1 MQKRGL
7 VLLGLTLFL
16 LHSNVNAQKKSIKKG
31 VHPTIATT
39 LISNVKII
47 DGTGTPAKAGA
58 VRMQGD
64 LIVEVGQLKSIN
76 DENIINGMGLVLAP
90 GFIDAHS
97 HHLGDLQKKGA
108 GLSTANQGITTIV
121 IGQDGE
127 SYPMDTLEK
136 EMQQHPVV
144 ANVASYAGHS
154 SLREEVMGEKDVL
167 RQATQVEVDK
177 MKNILARELA
187 KGALGISTGL
197 EYEQAFYSNRDE
209 VLQLAKVAAA
219 ANTRYIS
226 HIRSEDVT
234 MADALDEIIQIGK
247 ITKMPVQISHIKLAK
262 LSDWNTASSILTQL
276 EKARAEGVQITAD
289 VYPYTFW
296 NSTLR
301 VLFPARDYTNMASAQ
316 LAVTQLFDPTQSYIV
331 QYAPNPTY
339 VGKTVSAI
347 ALERKESD
355 AQALI
360 SLVAI
365 AADFKEKHPGYKGSI
380 EAIAAKSMSEPDV
393 AKFIAWPYSVI
404 CSDGNGGGHPRGYG
418 SFSRVLGKY
427 VREDKVL
434 SLENA
439 VHKMTGQTAEYLGI
453 KDRGIIAVGKK
464 ADLVLF
470 NPATI
475 IDHAAILNSHA
486 LSTGIE
492 MVWVNGQLV
501 YAQQKATGKRPGVLI
516 KR

>member
-1 MQKRGL
+1 MNLKSA
-7 VLLGLTLFL
+7 LLIVIASLC
-16 LHSNVNAQKKSIKKG
+16 LHRTAIAQNSS
-31 VHPTIATT
+31 T
-39 LISNVKII
+39 LITNVRVM
-47 DGTGTPAKAGA
+47 DGTGSTA
-58 VRMQGD
+58 VKGSVRIKGD
-64 LIVEVGQLKSIN
+64 IIIEVGYLKAKPNEKLI
-76 DENIINGMGLVLAP
+76 DGKGLVLAP

-97 HHLGDLQKKGA
+97 HHLGDLQKNSS
-108 GLSTANQGITTIV
+108 GLSTSNQGITTVV

-127 SYPMDTLEK
+127 SYPMDSLEK
-136 EMQQHPVV
+136 EMKEKRIV
-144 ANVASYAGHS
+144 ANVASYTGHS
-154 SLREEVMGEKDVL
+154 SLREEIMGEKNL
-167 RQATQVEVDK
+167 FRNATQAEIDK
-177 MKNILARELA
+177 MKNILSKELA
-187 KGALGISTGL
+187 KGSLGLSTGL

-226 HIRSEDVT
+226 HIRSEDIT

-262 LSDWNTASSILTQL
+262 QSDWNTASSILTKL

-316 LAVTQLFDPTQSYIV
+316 LAVTQLFDPSQSYIV

-339 VGKTVSAI
+339 VGKTLSAI
-347 ALERKESD
+347 AVERKETD
-355 AQALI
+355 AQALM

-365 AADFKEKHPGYKGSI
+365 AAEFKEKHPSYKGSI
-380 EAIAAKSMSEPDV
+380 EAIAAKSMNDSDV

-418 SFSRVLGKY
+418 SFTRVLGKY
-427 VREDKVL
+427 VRADKVI

-439 VHKMTGQTAEYLGI
+439 VHKMTAQTAQYLGI
-453 KDRGIIAVGKK
+453 KDRGTIAVGKK
-464 ADLVLF
+464 ADLVLL
-470 NPATI
+470 NPETV
-475 IDHAAILNSHA
+475 IDHASILNSHA

-492 MVWVNGQLV
+492 MLWVNGQLV
-501 YAQQKATGKRPGVLI
+501 YAQQKATGKKPGVLI

>member
-1 MQKRGL
+1 
-7 VLLGLTLFL
+7 
-16 LHSNVNAQKKSIKKG
+16 
-31 VHPTIATT
+31 
-39 LISNVKII
+39 
-47 DGTGTPAKAGA
+47 
-58 VRMQGD
+58 
-64 LIVEVGQLKSIN
+64 
-76 DENIINGMGLVLAP
+76 
-90 GFIDAHS
+90 
-97 HHLGDLQKKGA
+97 
-108 GLSTANQGITTIV
+108 
-121 IGQDGE
+121 
-127 SYPMDTLEK
+127 
-136 EMQQHPVV
+136 
-144 ANVASYAGHS
+144 
-154 SLREEVMGEKDVL
+154 
-167 RQATQVEVDK
+167 
-177 MKNILARELA
+177 MKNILSKELS
-187 KGALGISTGL
+187 KGSLGLSTGL

-262 LSDWNTASSILTQL
+262 QSDWNTASSILAQL

-316 LAVTQLFDPTQSYIV
+316 LAVTQLFDPSQSYIV
-331 QYAPNPTY
+331 QYAPNPSY
-339 VGKTVSAI
+339 VGKTLSAI
-347 ALERKESD
+347 AVERKESD
-355 AQALI
+355 AQALM

-380 EAIAAKSMSEPDV
+380 EAIAAKSMNESDV

-418 SFSRVLGKY
+418 SFTRVLGKY
-427 VREDKVL
+427 VREDKVI

-439 VHKMTGQTAEYLGI
+439 VHKMTAQTAEYLGI

-464 ADLVLF
+464 ADLVLL
-470 NPATI
+470 NPETV

-492 MVWVNGQLV
+492 MLWVNGQLV
-501 YAQQKATGKRPGVLI
+501 YAQQKATGKKPGVLI

>member
-1 MQKRGL
+1 MQKRNVFL
-7 VLLGLTLFL
+7 IVLALFL
-16 LHSNVNAQKKSIKKG
+16 HANTYAQIKATKTDAQHFGNA
-31 VHPTIATT
+31 TIIT
-39 LISNVKII
+39 NVKII
-47 DGTGTPAKAGA
+47 DGTGAAGKMGS
-58 VRMQGD
+58 VK
-64 LIVEVGQLKSIN
+64 IKN
-76 DENIINGMGLVLAP
+76 DIIIEIGNLNPSGTDKIIDGKGMVLAP

-127 SYPMDTLEK
+127 SYPLDTLEK
-136 EMQQHPVV
+136 DMLQIPVV
-144 ANVASYAGHS
+144 ANVASYTGHS
-154 SLREEVMGEKDVL
+154 SLREEVMGEKNVL

-177 MKNILARELA
+177 MKDILARELS

-197 EYEQAFYSNRDE
+197 EYEQAFYSSRDE

-262 LSDWNTASSILTQL
+262 KSDWNTAPQILAQL

-301 VLFPARDYTNMASAQ
+301 VLFPARDYANMESAQ
-316 LAVTQLFDPTQSYIV
+316 LAVTQLFDPTASYIV

-339 VGKTVSAI
+339 VGKTLSAI
-347 ALERKESD
+347 ALERKETE
-355 AQALI
+355 AQTLM

-365 AADFKEKHPGYKGSI
+365 AADFKEKNPGYNGSI
-380 EAIAAKSMSEPDV
+380 EAIAAKSMSELDV
-393 AKFIAWPYSVI
+393 TNFMKWPYTII

-418 SFSRVLGKY
+418 SFTRVLGKY
-427 VREDKVL
+427 VREDKIM
-434 SLENA
+434 SLETA
-439 VHKMTGQTAEYLGI
+439 IHKMTQQTAQYLGI
-453 KDRGIIAVGKK
+453 KDRGVIAVGKK
-464 ADLVLF
+464 ADLVLL
-470 NPATI
+470 NPNTV
-475 IDHAAILNSHA
+475 IDHAVIGNSNA

-492 MVWVNGQLV
+492 MVWVNGQLI
-501 YAQQKATGKRPGVLI
+501 YKDLQPTGIKPGQLI

>member
-1 MQKRGL
+1 MNIKLAFNIIIASLCLQ
-7 VLLGLTLFL
+7 VTTY
-16 LHSNVNAQKKSIKKG
+16 AQHGS
-31 VHPTIATT
+31 T
-39 LISNVKII
+39 LITNVQVM
-47 DGTGTPAKAGA
+47 DGTGSPAVKGSVRIKGDMIVQVGNLKAMSKEQVVDGK
-58 VRMQGD
+58 GF
-64 LIVEVGQLKSIN
+64 
-76 DENIINGMGLVLAP
+76 VLAP

-97 HHLGDLQKKGA
+97 HHLGDLQKKPN
-108 GLSTANQGITTIV
+108 GLSTSNQGITTVV

-127 SYPMDTLEK
+127 SYPMDSLVKDMKEK
-136 EMQQHPVV
+136 QVV
-144 ANVASYAGHS
+144 ANIASYTGHS
-154 SLREEVMGEKDVL
+154 SLREEVMGEKNL
-167 RQATQVEVDK
+167 FRNATQSEVDK
-177 MKNILARELA
+177 MKIILQQELA
-187 KGALGISTGL
+187 KGSLGLSTGL

-262 LSDWNTASSILTQL
+262 KSDWNTASSILTQL

-331 QYAPNPTY
+331 QYAPNAAY
-339 VGKTVSAI
+339 VGKTLSAI
-347 ALERKESD
+347 AIERKESD
-355 AQALI
+355 AQTLM

-365 AADFKEKHPGYKGSI
+365 ATDFKEKNPGYKGSI
-380 EAIAAKSMSEPDV
+380 EAIAAKSMSEEDV

-418 SFSRVLGKY
+418 SFTRVLGKY
-427 VREDKVL
+427 VRNDKVIDL
-434 SLENA
+434 ATA
-439 VHKMTGQTAEYLGI
+439 VHKMTAQTAQYLGI
-453 KDRGIIAVGKK
+453 KDRGVIEAGKK

-470 NPATI
+470 NPATV
-475 IDHAAILNSHA
+475 IDNAAILNSNA

-492 MVWVNGQLV
+492 MLWVNGQLV
-501 YAQQKATGKRPGVLI
+501 YKHQQATGKRPGVLI

>member
-1 MQKRGL
+1 MNLKSA
-7 VLLGLTLFL
+7 LLIVIASLC
-16 LHSNVNAQKKSIKKG
+16 LHRTVIAQNSS
-31 VHPTIATT
+31 T
-39 LISNVKII
+39 LITNVRVMDGTGSPAVKGSVRIKGDIIVEVGNLKARPNEKII
-47 DGTGTPAKAGA
+47 DGK
-58 VRMQGD
+58 
-64 LIVEVGQLKSIN
+64 GQ
-76 DENIINGMGLVLAP
+76 VLAP

-97 HHLGDLQKKGA
+97 HHLGDLQKNPS
-108 GLSTANQGITTIV
+108 GLSTSNQGITTVV

-127 SYPMDTLEK
+127 SYPMDSLEK
-136 EMQQHPVV
+136 DMKEKHIV
-144 ANVASYAGHS
+144 ANIASYTGHS
-154 SLREEVMGEKDVL
+154 SLREEIMGEKNL
-167 RQATQVEVDK
+167 FRNATQAEIDK
-177 MKNILARELA
+177 MKNILSKELS
-187 KGALGISTGL
+187 KGSLGLSTGL

-262 LSDWNTASSILTQL
+262 QSDWNTASSILTQL

-316 LAVTQLFDPTQSYIV
+316 LAVTQLFDPSQSYIV
-331 QYAPNPTY
+331 QYAPNPSY

-347 ALERKESD
+347 AVERKESD
-355 AQALI
+355 AQALM

-380 EAIAAKSMSEPDV
+380 EAIAAKSMNESDV

-418 SFSRVLGKY
+418 SLTRVLGKY
-427 VREDKVL
+427 VREDKVI

-439 VHKMTGQTAEYLGI
+439 VHKMTAQTAEYLGI

-464 ADLVLF
+464 ADLVLL
-470 NPATI
+470 NPETV

-492 MVWVNGQLV
+492 MLWVNGQLV
-501 YAQQKATGKRPGVLI
+501 YAQQKATGKKPGVLI

>member
-1 MQKRGL
+1 MFKKRWYI
-7 VLLGLTLFL
+7 LLGAVLCMQMQ
-16 LHSNVNAQKKSIKKG
+16 SYAQKQNG
-31 VHPTIATT
+31 TT
-39 LISNVKII
+39 LITNVQIM
-47 DGTGTPAKAGA
+47 DGTGNKAIKGS
-58 VRMQGD
+58 VRIKGNT
-64 LIVEVGQLKSIN
+64 IVEVGNLKVTAN
-76 DENIINGMGLVLAP
+76 ENIVDGKGQILAP

-97 HHLGDLQKKGA
+97 HHLGDLQRNPS
-108 GLSTANQGITTIV
+108 GLSTSNQGITTIV

-127 SYPMDTLEK
+127 GYPMDSLEK
-136 EMQQHPVV
+136 DMKQKPVV
-144 ANVASYAGHS
+144 ANVASYTGHS
-154 SLREEVMGEKDVL
+154 SLRAEVMEEKNL
-167 RQATQVEVDK
+167 FRNATQAEVDK
-177 MKNILARELA
+177 MKIMLQSELE
-187 KGALGISTGL
+187 KGSLGLSTGL

-262 LSDWNTASSILTQL
+262 KSDWNTASSILTQL
-276 EKARAEGVQITAD
+276 EKARSEGVKITAD

-316 LAVTQLFDPTQSYIV
+316 LAVTQLFDPSQSYIV
-331 QYAPNPTY
+331 QYAPNPSY
-339 VGKTVSAI
+339 VGKTLSAI
-347 ALERKESD
+347 AVERKESD
-355 AQALI
+355 AQALM

-365 AADFKEKHPGYKGSI
+365 AAAFKENNPGYKGSI
-380 EAIAAKSMSEPDV
+380 EAIAAKSMNEADV

-418 SFSRVLGKY
+418 SFSKVLGKY
-427 VREDKVL
+427 VREDKII

-439 VHKMTGQTAEYLGI
+439 IYKMTGQTAEYLGI
-453 KDRGIIAVGKK
+453 KDRGTIAVGKK
-464 ADLVLF
+464 ADLVLL
-470 NPATI
+470 NPATV
-475 IDHAAILNSHA
+475 IDHAAILNSKA

-501 YAQQKATGKRPGVLI
+501 YQQQKATGKRPGVLI

>member
-1 MQKRGL
+1 MNLKSA
-7 VLLGLTLFL
+7 VLIVIASLC
-16 LHSNVNAQKKSIKKG
+16 LHRTVIAQNSS
-31 VHPTIATT
+31 T
-39 LISNVKII
+39 LITNVRVM
-47 DGTGTPAKAGA
+47 DGTGSPAVKGS
-58 VRMQGD
+58 VRIKGD
-64 LIVEVGQLKSIN
+64 IIVEVGNLKARPNEKVI
-76 DENIINGMGLVLAP
+76 DGKGQVLAP

-97 HHLGDLQKKGA
+97 HHLGDLQKNPS
-108 GLSTANQGITTIV
+108 GLSTSNQGITTVV

-127 SYPMDTLEK
+127 SYPMDSLEK
-136 EMQQHPVV
+136 DMKEKHIV
-144 ANVASYAGHS
+144 ANIASYTGHS
-154 SLREEVMGEKDVL
+154 SLREEIMGEKNL
-167 RQATQVEVDK
+167 FRNATQAEIDK
-177 MKNILARELA
+177 MKNILSKELA
-187 KGALGISTGL
+187 KGSLGLSTGL

-226 HIRSEDVT
+226 HIRSEDIT

-262 LSDWNTASSILTQL
+262 QSDWNTASSILAQL

-316 LAVTQLFDPTQSYIV
+316 LAVTQLFDPSQSYIV
-331 QYAPNPTY
+331 QYAPNPSY
-339 VGKTVSAI
+339 VGKTLSAI
-347 ALERKESD
+347 AVERKESD
-355 AQALI
+355 AQALM

-380 EAIAAKSMSEPDV
+380 EAIAAKSMNESDV

-418 SFSRVLGKY
+418 SFTRVLGKY
-427 VREDKVL
+427 VREDKVI

-439 VHKMTGQTAEYLGI
+439 VHKMTAQTAEYLGI

-464 ADLVLF
+464 ADLVLL
-470 NPATI
+470 NPETV

-492 MVWVNGQLV
+492 MLWVNGQLV
-501 YAQQKATGKRPGVLI
+501 YAQQKATGKKPGVLI

>member
-1 MQKRGL
+1 MNLKSA
-7 VLLGLTLFL
+7 LLIVISSLC
-16 LHSNVNAQKKSIKKG
+16 LHRTVIAQNSS
-31 VHPTIATT
+31 T
-39 LISNVKII
+39 LITNVRVM
-47 DGTGTPAKAGA
+47 DGTGSPAVKGS
-58 VRMQGD
+58 VRIKGD
-64 LIVEVGQLKSIN
+64 IILEVGNLKPNPNEKVI
-76 DENIINGMGLVLAP
+76 DGKGQVLAP

-97 HHLGDLQKKGA
+97 HHLGDLQKNPS
-108 GLSTANQGITTIV
+108 GLSTSNQGITTVV

-127 SYPMDTLEK
+127 SYPMDSLEK
-136 EMQQHPVV
+136 DMKEKHIV
-144 ANVASYAGHS
+144 ANIASYTGHS
-154 SLREEVMGEKDVL
+154 SLREEIMGEKNL
-167 RQATQVEVDK
+167 FRNATQAEIDK
-177 MKNILARELA
+177 MKNILSKELS
-187 KGALGISTGL
+187 KGSLGLSTGL

-226 HIRSEDVT
+226 HIRSEDIT

-262 LSDWNTASSILTQL
+262 QSDWNTASSILTQL

-316 LAVTQLFDPTQSYIV
+316 LAVTQLFDPSQSYIV

-339 VGKTVSAI
+339 VGKTLSAI
-347 ALERKESD
+347 AVERKESD
-355 AQALI
+355 AQALM

-380 EAIAAKSMSEPDV
+380 EAIAAKSMNESDV

-418 SFSRVLGKY
+418 SFTRVLGKY
-427 VREDKVL
+427 VREDKVI

-439 VHKMTGQTAEYLGI
+439 VHKMTAQTAEYLGI

-464 ADLVLF
+464 ADLVLL
-470 NPATI
+470 NPENV

-492 MVWVNGQLV
+492 MLWVNGQLV
-501 YAQQKATGKRPGVLI
+501 YAQQKATGKKPGVLI

>member
-1 MQKRGL
+1 MNLKSA
-7 VLLGLTLFL
+7 LLIVIASLC
-16 LHSNVNAQKKSIKKG
+16 LHRTVIAQNSS
-31 VHPTIATT
+31 T
-39 LISNVKII
+39 LITNVRVM
-47 DGTGTPAKAGA
+47 DGTGSPAVKGS
-58 VRMQGD
+58 VRIKGD
-64 LIVEVGQLKSIN
+64 IILEVGNLKPNPNEKVI
-76 DENIINGMGLVLAP
+76 DGKGQVLAP

-97 HHLGDLQKKGA
+97 HHLGDLQKNPN
-108 GLSTANQGITTIV
+108 GLSTSNQGITTVV

-127 SYPMDTLEK
+127 SYPMDSLEK
-136 EMQQHPVV
+136 DMKEKHIV
-144 ANVASYAGHS
+144 ANIASYTGHS
-154 SLREEVMGEKDVL
+154 SLREEIMGEKNL
-167 RQATQVEVDK
+167 FRNATQAEIDK
-177 MKNILARELA
+177 MKNILSKELS
-187 KGALGISTGL
+187 KGSLGLSTGL

-262 LSDWNTASSILTQL
+262 QSDWNTASSILAQL

-316 LAVTQLFDPTQSYIV
+316 LAVTQLFDPSQSYIV
-331 QYAPNPTY
+331 QYAPNPSY
-339 VGKTVSAI
+339 VGKTLSAI
-347 ALERKESD
+347 AVERKESD
-355 AQALI
+355 AQALM

-380 EAIAAKSMSEPDV
+380 EAIAAKSMNESDV

-418 SFSRVLGKY
+418 SFTRVLGKY
-427 VREDKVL
+427 VREDKVI

-439 VHKMTGQTAEYLGI
+439 VHKMTAQTAEYLGI

-464 ADLVLF
+464 ADLVLL
-470 NPATI
+470 NPETV

-492 MVWVNGQLV
+492 MLWVNGQLV
-501 YAQQKATGKRPGVLI
+501 YAQQKATGKKPGVLI

>member
-1 MQKRGL
+1 MNLKSA
-7 VLLGLTLFL
+7 LLIVIASLC
-16 LHSNVNAQKKSIKKG
+16 LHRTVIAQNSS
-31 VHPTIATT
+31 T
-39 LISNVKII
+39 LITNVRVM
-47 DGTGTPAKAGA
+47 DGTGSPAVKGS
-58 VRMQGD
+58 VRIKGD
-64 LIVEVGQLKSIN
+64 IIVEVGNLKARPNEKVI
-76 DENIINGMGLVLAP
+76 DGKGQVLAP

-97 HHLGDLQKKGA
+97 HHLGDLQKNPS
-108 GLSTANQGITTIV
+108 GLSTSNQGITTVV

-127 SYPMDTLEK
+127 SYPMDSLEK
-136 EMQQHPVV
+136 DMKEKHIV
-144 ANVASYAGHS
+144 ANIASYTGHS
-154 SLREEVMGEKDVL
+154 SLREEIMGEKNL
-167 RQATQVEVDK
+167 FRNATKAEIDK
-177 MKNILARELA
+177 MKNILSKELS
-187 KGALGISTGL
+187 KGSLGLSTGL

-226 HIRSEDVT
+226 HIRSEDIT

-262 LSDWNTASSILTQL
+262 QSDWNTASSILTQL

-316 LAVTQLFDPTQSYIV
+316 LAVTQLFDPSQSYIV
-331 QYAPNPTY
+331 QYAPNPNY
-339 VGKTVSAI
+339 VGKTLSAI
-347 ALERKESD
+347 AVERKESD
-355 AQALI
+355 AQALM

-365 AADFKEKHPGYKGSI
+365 AADFKEKHPGYKGGI
-380 EAIAAKSMSEPDV
+380 EAIAAKSMNESDV

-418 SFSRVLGKY
+418 SFTRVLGKY
-427 VREDKVL
+427 VREDKVI

-439 VHKMTGQTAEYLGI
+439 VHKMTAQTAEYLGI

-464 ADLVLF
+464 ADLVLL
-470 NPATI
+470 NPETV

-492 MVWVNGQLV
+492 MLWVNGQLV
-501 YAQQKATGKRPGVLI
+501 YAQQKATGKKPGVLI

>member
-1 MQKRGL
+1 MNLKSA
-7 VLLGLTLFL
+7 LLIVIASLC
-16 LHSNVNAQKKSIKKG
+16 LHRTVIAQNSS
-31 VHPTIATT
+31 T
-39 LISNVKII
+39 LITNVRVM
-47 DGTGTPAKAGA
+47 DGTGSPAVKGS
-58 VRMQGD
+58 VRIKGD
-64 LIVEVGQLKSIN
+64 IIVEVGNLKPNPNEKVI
-76 DENIINGMGLVLAP
+76 DGKGQVLAP

-97 HHLGDLQKKGA
+97 HHLGDLQKNSS
-108 GLSTANQGITTIV
+108 GLSTSNQGITTVV

-127 SYPMDTLEK
+127 SYPMDSLEK
-136 EMQQHPVV
+136 DMKEKHIV
-144 ANVASYAGHS
+144 ANIASYTGHS
-154 SLREEVMGEKDVL
+154 SLREEIMGEKNL
-167 RQATQVEVDK
+167 FRNATQAEIDK
-177 MKNILARELA
+177 MKNILSKELS
-187 KGALGISTGL
+187 KGSLGLSTGL

-226 HIRSEDVT
+226 HIRSEDIT

-262 LSDWNTASSILTQL
+262 QSDWNTASSILTQL

-316 LAVTQLFDPTQSYIV
+316 LAVTQLFDPSQSYIV
-331 QYAPNPTY
+331 QYAPNPSY

-347 ALERKESD
+347 AVERKESD
-355 AQALI
+355 AQALM

-380 EAIAAKSMSEPDV
+380 EAIAAKSMNESDV

-418 SFSRVLGKY
+418 SFTRVLGKY
-427 VREDKVL
+427 VREDKVI

-439 VHKMTGQTAEYLGI
+439 VHKMTAQTAEYLGI

-464 ADLVLF
+464 ADLVLL
-470 NPATI
+470 NPETV

-492 MVWVNGQLV
+492 MLWVNGQLV
-501 YAQQKATGKRPGVLI
+501 YAQQKATGKKPGVLI

>member
-1 MQKRGL
+1 MNLKSA
-7 VLLGLTLFL
+7 LLIVISSLC
-16 LHSNVNAQKKSIKKG
+16 LHRTVIAQNSS
-31 VHPTIATT
+31 T
-39 LISNVKII
+39 LITNVRVM
-47 DGTGTPAKAGA
+47 DGTGSPAVKGS
-58 VRMQGD
+58 VRIKGD
-64 LIVEVGQLKSIN
+64 IILEVGNLKPNPNEKVI
-76 DENIINGMGLVLAP
+76 DGKGQVLAP

-97 HHLGDLQKKGA
+97 HHLGDLQKNPS
-108 GLSTANQGITTIV
+108 GLSTSNQGITTVV

-127 SYPMDTLEK
+127 SYPMDSLEK
-136 EMQQHPVV
+136 DMKEKHIV
-144 ANVASYAGHS
+144 ANIASYTGHS
-154 SLREEVMGEKDVL
+154 SLREEIMGEKNL
-167 RQATQVEVDK
+167 FRNATQAEIDK
-177 MKNILARELA
+177 MKNILSKELS
-187 KGALGISTGL
+187 KGSLGLSTGL

-226 HIRSEDVT
+226 HIRSEDIT

-262 LSDWNTASSILTQL
+262 QSDWNTASSILTQL

-316 LAVTQLFDPTQSYIV
+316 LAVTQLFDPSQSYIV
-331 QYAPNPTY
+331 QYAPNPSY

-347 ALERKESD
+347 AVERKESD
-355 AQALI
+355 AQALM

-380 EAIAAKSMSEPDV
+380 EAIAAKSMNESDV

-418 SFSRVLGKY
+418 SFTRVLGKY
-427 VREDKVL
+427 VREDKVI

-439 VHKMTGQTAEYLGI
+439 VHKMTAQTAEYLGI

-464 ADLVLF
+464 ADLVLL
-470 NPATI
+470 NPETV

-492 MVWVNGQLV
+492 MLWVNGQLV
-501 YAQQKATGKRPGVLI
+501 YAQQKATGKKPGVLI